1 MSIEILALGINGA
14 AAALA
19 AGCVALLR
27 LTVKNFKESRA
38 GVTVADP
45 PASNFPKSVHSVK
58 SRETLQTELDIVFNK
73 PITGN
78 ASLLDALGLPKELQ
92 PTLLIEGTH
101 LSSTA
106 ASIGFSNLELVTR
119 KIMAK
124 FEDHQPY
131 LFGVNRGGGLI
142 ANLLSQRLGLDQ
154 KHLVRCDYR
163 PDWKRVLCEPRRGVT
178 LAIVIDD
185 AVRTGE
191 TLKAI
196 KHELAET
203 YPDARIFVLAL
214 VVSIDETS
222 GSEEI
227 TKKLFSLVDYYSWIS
242 KQRQTSLPWTGKQS
256 DDAADYIEEEGVNQ
270 ILARLISHD
279 SEGKTEE
286 ERTTNKRSG

>member
-19 AGCVALLR
+19 AGCVALIR
-27 LTVKNFKESRA
+27 LTVKNFKESKTSDTA
-38 GVTVADP
+38 VEFQ
-45 PASNFPKSVHSVK
+45 ASNFPKSVHTVK
-58 SRETLQTELDIVFNK
+58 SRKTLQTELDIAFNK
-73 PITGN
+73 PISGN
-78 ASLLDALGLPKELQ
+78 ASLLAALGLPKELQ

-101 LSSTA
+101 LSATA
-106 ASIGFSNLELVTR
+106 ASIGFSNLEMVTR
-119 KIMAK
+119 KIIAK
-124 FEDHQPY
+124 YADDQPY

-191 TLKAI
+191 TLHAVKT
-196 KHELAET
+196 ELAET
-203 YPDARIFVLAL
+203 YPDAKIFVLAL
-214 VVSIDETS
+214 VVSIDEALRP
-222 GSEEI
+222 EE
-227 TKKLFSLVDYYSWIS
+227 TAKKLFDLVDYYPWIS
-242 KQRQTSLPWTGKQS
+242 KQKQTSLPWTGKPS

-270 ILARLISHD
+270 LLARLISHD
-279 SEGKTEE
+279 SAEKTEE
-286 ERTTNKRSG
+286 INTSKPSD